1 MAYLTTTDYNGF
13 IASAIQPDRGK
24 IDLYFQSLYKEHEQD
39 NKVDFFDRLNSKI
52 LDLETQFQLQKVQYI
67 KGKDDMK
74 EIQKG
79 LLSKGKSFFK
89 ITIDSFENLDW
100 NKIPFHYENGKIWRD
115 EKQNSVQ
122 VYEFDIRNLLRGL
135 ESFRS
140 FLNNNGSIELKDSN
154 RIKLKWK
161 GSKTQLYYLLNK
173 LKFGDNLIT
182 NKYEDI
188 AKFIIENVEGYEE
201 DSLITTKE
209 NLEKGK
215 YPKKGENFSGTLIE
229 IKDIE

>member
-67 KGKDDMK
+67 KGKEDMK